1 LSTWLEFP
9 TAFFPRVK
17 GSPWLTRIGTPYNQ
31 DAYLPVAH
39 TCYFSLELPCYSSAE
54 VMRRRLEYAMTEG
67 VAIDL
72 DHTVAATAAAWAVS
86 DDEPELD
93 Y

>member
-1 LSTWLEFP
+1 MHLLRTNQALDERLWS
-9 TAFFPRVK
+9 V
-17 GSPWLTRIGTPYNQ
+17 YCVYQ

-39 TCYFSLELPCYSSAE
+39 TCYFSLELPCYSSVE

-86 DDEPELD
+86 VSDDERVHD
-93 Y
+93 H